1 MCWEFQTT
9 SCYSFSQLSL
19 AELIDFVKEEDIN
32 TIDKNPVLNA
42 CIQWVNHDVESRQK
56 ALPDILSKIQI
67 HQCTHEFIYYILN
80 TYETLLE
87 GHKIQNLLLCNIVK
101 SLRKDKDFYLRQEKS
116 CGNFDLSIALLGGL
130 TRYDYARK
138 CLLFHNNSWKHL
150 TDIPGDAS
158 SLAVSTCSDG
168 ILSSPAWFSS
178 HTSAS
183 LVEDK
188 DSSK

>member
-1 MCWEFQTT
+1 M
-9 SCYSFSQLSL
+9 YS
-19 AELIDFVKEEDIN
+19 VGH
-32 TIDKNPVLNA
+32 
-42 CIQWVNHDVESRQK
+42 HDVESRQK

-168 ILSSPAWFSS
+168 ILVCGGSIGGKPTDICYMYIMKAQVW
-178 HTSAS
+178 TKICRMS
-183 LVEDK
+183 LHGSMLK
-188 DSSK
+188 CPMPSKYLSMQKILKWSIYKIILK